1 MNLRQIFIRN
11 LKRIRKG
18 SGLSQMQLALL
29 CDTAAGYIGAIETGL
44 KFPSVEMVE
53 KISAALRV
61 KPYQLFLAEQNALV
75 KIACPKPELPEDL
88 RRALLQQLKI
98 LTHKIQKY

>member
-29 CDTAAGYIGAIETGL
+29 CETAAGYIGAIETGL

-53 KISAALRV
+53 KIAAALRI
-61 KPYQLFLAEQNALV
+61 KPYQLFLAEQHMPV
-75 KIACPKPELPEDL
+75 KIACPKPELPEEL
-88 RRALLQQLKI
+88 RHAILNQLEI
-98 LTHKIQKY
+98 LARKVRKY

>member
-18 SGLSQMQLALL
+18 SGFSQMQLALL

-53 KISAALRV
+53 KIAAALRV
-61 KPYQLFLAEQNALV
+61 KPYQLFLAEQSAP
-75 KIACPKPELPEDL
+75 ARTAYPKPELPEEL
-88 RRALLQQLKI
+88 RRVILQQLKT
-98 LTHKIQKY
+98 LTLRVQKY

>member
-18 SGLSQMQLALL
+18 SGFSQMQLALF

-53 KISAALRV
+53 KIAAALRV
-61 KPYQLFLAEQNALV
+61 KPYQLFLAEQSASV
-75 KIACPKPELPEDL
+75 KIACPKPELPEEL
-88 RRALLQQLKI
+88 RRVILNQLKT
-98 LTHKIQKY
+98 LTHKVQKY